1 MKKEEEADERTS
13 VQERGGKIVGEQE
26 KEQAEKKRIEKNQGK
41 RKQEIESHK
50 KRYLFDNKALVVLI
64 IPLIIE
70 QFLAI
75 LVGMADSVMIAS
87 VGEAAVSGVSLVD
100 NIMVLFINAFSALA
114 TGGAVISGQ
123 YLGQK
128 HEHHAC
134 RASTQ
139 IVWFVTFVA
148 VILMLVVYGGKW
160 FILHVVFGSID
171 ADVMGHAD
179 IYLMIVTASIPF
191 MALYN
196 AGAAIFRAMGD
207 SKVPMKVSIL
217 MNLINVSGNAIL
229 IYGLHRGTEGVA
241 IPTLISRVT
250 AAIVITVLLGNQT
263 LRLHL
268 ERGNRYRPDWRMIR
282 RILRIG
288 VPNGLEN
295 SMFQLGKI
303 LVLSLVSSFGTFAI
317 AANAVCNVIA
327 LFEILPGIAVNLA
340 ITTVI
345 ARCVG
350 AGSYEQAKYYTK
362 KLILITYVGLWVMNL
377 VVVLLLPLILR
388 IYQLSDVTSEIT
400 RQIIYLHTMCC
411 IIIWPLAFSLPST
424 LRAAGD
430 AQVTMYISMASMW
443 IFRII
448 CSYILGKY
456 LGMGVLGIWAAMGI
470 DWLFRAICMCV
481 RYRSGRWML
490 KRAI

>member
-1 MKKEEEADERTS
+1 MIQKKER
-13 VQERGGKIVGEQE
+13 
-26 KEQAEKKRIEKNQGK
+26 
-41 RKQEIESHK
+41 
-50 KRYLFDNKALVVLI
+50 RYLFDDKQLAVLI

-70 QFLAI
+70 QFLAV
-75 LVGMADSVMIAS
+75 LVGMADSIMIAS

-114 TGGAVISGQ
+114 AGGAVISGQ

-128 HEHHAC
+128 DEKQAC

-148 VILMLVVYGGKW
+148 FFLMAVIYFGKW

-171 ADVMGHAD
+171 ADVMRHANR
-179 IYLMIVTASIPF
+179 YLLIVTASIPF
-191 MALYN
+191 LALYN

-207 SKVPMKVSIL
+207 SKAPMKVSIL
-217 MNLINVSGNAIL
+217 MNLINVTGNAVL
-229 IYGLHRGTEGVA
+229 IYGFHCGTEGVA
-241 IPTLISRVT
+241 IPTLLSRMT
-250 AAIVITVLLGNQT
+250 AGILIIALLVNQK
-263 LRLHL
+263 LRLHI
-268 ERGNRYRPDWRMIR
+268 ESTIQYRPDRRMIR
-282 RILRIG
+282 RILSIG

-303 LVLSLVSSFGTFAI
+303 LVLSLVSSFGTYAI

-327 LFEILPGIAVNLA
+327 MFEILPGVAVNLA

-350 AGSYEQAKYYTK
+350 ADMYDQARYYTK
-362 KLILITYVGLWVMNL
+362 KLIFITYAGIWLMNI
-377 VVVLLLPLILR
+377 VIVFLLPVIVR
-388 IYQLSDVTSEIT
+388 VYHLSDITSDLT
-400 RQIIYLHTMCC
+400 RQIIYLHTISSML
-411 IIIWPLAFSLPST
+411 IWPISFSLPST

-430 AQVTMYISMASMW
+430 AQVTMYISMISMW
-443 IFRII
+443 LFRIVF
-448 CSYILGKY
+448 SYILGKY
-456 LGMGVLGIWAAMGI
+456 FGLGVFGVWVAMII
-470 DWLFRAICMCV
+470 DWCFRAICMTI

-490 KRAI
+490 KKAV